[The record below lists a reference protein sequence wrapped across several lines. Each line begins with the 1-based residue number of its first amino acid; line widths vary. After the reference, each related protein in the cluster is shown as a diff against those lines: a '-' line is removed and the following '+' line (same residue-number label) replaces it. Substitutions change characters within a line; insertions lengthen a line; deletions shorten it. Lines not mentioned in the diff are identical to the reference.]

1 MDEFWAML
9 EGKLHAYSNNLG
21 NVYSCRVWE
30 GTSDGRG
37 YGRLWVKWPGENARV
52 LERVH
57 RLSIMSQ
64 YRWTR
69 GDFPT
74 TDQTGKRLETSHLCH
89 MKSCIWR
96 EHLVVERHDTN
107 MDRQHCKA
115 QGHCSKDHLPHCL
128 L

>member
-9 EGKLHAYSNNLG
+9 EGKLHRYNNDLG

-30 GTSDGRG
+30 GTSDGCG

-74 TDQTGKRLETSHLCH
+74 TDQTGERIETSYICH
-89 MKSCIWR
+89 MKSCIRR

-115 QGHCSKDHLPHCL
+115 QGPSTTL
-128 L
+128 LVVNR